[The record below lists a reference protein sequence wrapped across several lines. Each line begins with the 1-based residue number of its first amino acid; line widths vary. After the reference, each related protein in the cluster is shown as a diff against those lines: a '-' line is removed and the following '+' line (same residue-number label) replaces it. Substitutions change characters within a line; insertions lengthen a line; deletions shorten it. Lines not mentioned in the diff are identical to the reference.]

1 MQYLLAVICRKE
13 SSHDSYRY
21 VKRNAPLTR
30 STYVV
35 KGLDK
40 IRFTAG
46 FSTSKIHAMCRLQQ
60 A

>member
-21 VKRNAPLTR
+21 VKRNAPLT
-30 STYVV
+30 TYVV

-46 FSTSKIHAMCRLQQ
+46 FSTSKIHTMCRLQQ